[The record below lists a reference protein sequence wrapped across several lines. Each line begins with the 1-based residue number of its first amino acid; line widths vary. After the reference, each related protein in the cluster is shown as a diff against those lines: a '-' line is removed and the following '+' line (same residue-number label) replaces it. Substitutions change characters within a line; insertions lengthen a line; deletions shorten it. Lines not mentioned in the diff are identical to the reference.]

1 MSAPTSSRA
10 RSGIRFLIRGRTSE
24 RSLHLRRQLRSLLA
38 ICLLGAVLAACEDG
52 TQLSPTPLP
61 PVASPTAVADLP
73 ATMPPP
79 TTVPVAPT
87 PTSVALTPTSPALT
101 PTDVPVAPS
110 PTSAGPTLAL

>member
-1 MSAPTSSRA
+1 MSDPATTR
-10 RSGIRFLIRGRTSE
+10 RRFGIRFRIRGRTSE

-52 TQLSPTPLP
+52 TPLSPTPLP
-61 PVASPTAVADLP
+61 PVATPTAVAALP
-73 ATMPPP
+73 ATVPPP
-79 TTVPVAPT
+79 TTIPVAPT

-110 PTSAGPTLAL
+110 